1 MPPFSAPSTT
11 LLGQRKRGKGARGR
25 NVLLPTSG
33 FEENIFRKGPKIL
46 IPFFV
51 CSIVVSASSVSDV
64 RHDPSLPL
72 REL

>member
-11 LLGQRKRGKGARGR
+11 LLGQRKRGKGAKGR

-33 FEENIFRKGPKIL
+33 FEENIFRKVNL
-46 IPFFV
+46 IPFSV
-51 CSIVVSASSVSDV
+51 CSVVVSASSVSDV